1 MSSDEYETYM
11 ETLDEIEG
19 RISDD
24 SKFPVIEDGK
34 IKMLCKMIFEWIK
47 NIMNYLMNI
56 NKKKDATKK
65 EKYPHQKTTNP

>member
-1 MSSDEYETYM
+1 MSSDESDTYL

-34 IKMLCKMIFEWIK
+34 IKMLCKMILEFIK
-47 NIMNYLMNI
+47 FGINYLMNI
-56 NKKKDATKK
+56 NNKDATKK
-65 EKYPHQKTTNP
+65 KT

>member
-1 MSSDEYETYM
+1 MSSDEYDTYL

-34 IKMLCKMIFEWIK
+34 IKMLCKMILEFIK
-47 NIMNYLMNI
+47 FAINYLMNI
-56 NKKKDATKK
+56 NNKDATKK
-65 EKYPHQKTTNP
+65 KT

>member
-1 MSSDEYETYM
+1 MSSDEYDTYL

-34 IKMLCKMIFEWIK
+34 IKMLCKMIFEFIK
-47 NIMNYLMNI
+47 IILNYLMNI
-56 NKKKDATKK
+56 KNKDATKK
-65 EKYPHQKTTNP
+65 EK

>member
-1 MSSDEYETYM
+1 MSSDEYDTYL

-34 IKMLCKMIFEWIK
+34 IKMLCKMIFEFIR
-47 NIMNYLMNI
+47 IIINYI
-56 NKKKDATKK
+56 SD
-65 EKYPHQKTTNP
+65 EY

>member
-1 MSSDEYETYM
+1 MSSDEYDTYL

-34 IKMLCKMIFEWIK
+34 IKMLCKMIFEFKKRIL
-47 NIMNYLMNI
+47 NYLKYHI
-56 NKKKDATKK
+56 VDATKK
-65 EKYPHQKTTNP
+65 KT